1 MVEMTSPATPGPTT
15 RAPLTSTEFSAIA
28 LPIRSRPTRL
38 FMNACRLGVSIT
50 STTPATRIS
59 ALNDQMSMTCAVVS
73 TPSTAAT
80 TSWTVAASRSS
91 SRLSCRSAT
100 SPPQAPSTSSGAYRA
115 AVTIPSTVPLSV
127 SWSTSQPTA
136 TFCIQ
141 LPATETVSPVM

>member
-1 MVEMTSPATPGPTT
+1 MTNPAMPGPTT
-15 RAPLTSTEFSAIA
+15 RAPLMSTELSAIA
-28 LPIRSRPTRL
+28 LPIRSRPTML

-59 ALNDQMSMTCAVVS
+59 PVSDQMSMTWVMVS
-73 TPSTAAT
+73 PPSTAAT
-80 TSWTVAASRSS
+80 TSWTTAVIRSS

-100 SPPQAPSTSSGAYRA
+100 SPPQAPSTSSGANRA
-115 AVTIPSTVPLSV
+115 AVTAPSTVPLSV

-141 LPATETVSPVM
+141 LPATDTVRPVM